1 MRLSWRGVCPAILL
15 IFIGCQKS
23 SDSNTT
29 VAGGREETGYPAVK
43 MLLADKTKAG
53 VCTGVAVSHN
63 AILIAGHCVKDGTID
78 WSVRSPDTGKDATK
92 IVMWPQVTNRQ
103 RMSVQDA
110 AYDLAVL
117 VYPPNSVKP
126 PYAAI
131 GQSLPAVGS
140 DVKIVGYGATSFDTD
155 ASVAQGK
162 VGRKNSGTTK
172 ISRIDFA
179 GCEEDASQCKERV
192 IVTHAAVRPDG
203 SLDGAAAAPGDSGS
217 PLFLQNAPGGDQT
230 PTIVGISAAVGARDA
245 KGTLLAPRLE
255 KGPHGDF
262 YAINIRGAAMV
273 ENLYVDLTSPASA
286 TILQLATCFGAVI
299 PGYASKPDCQR
310 VPDEFAVWMQKPAP
324 NFIGSGNYVSIASIL
339 DVILGFLSPRNRST
353 DSNTASSDNTTS
365 ASISA
370 GSGPFGFLRSLF
382 SGFGFGVK
390 SSDSATASPSSSTT
404 ETAKEDETKKD
415 DSEKKE
421 ESSGKDESSDKKETT
436 AVSPVSEGSAAVTSS
451 SASATAPIASSV
463 FAKDNA
469 AFWNAASQAANAQ
482 GNTLTQQQKDQINAM
497 ATACSG
503 NVVKLQ
509 GCDPGSV
516 WKTLSDNRGSTD
528 LNTLNSSGQA
538 LSKSQEALD
547 THLGVP
553 AASVSSAIY
562 NGAHPQA
569 PAPAQAAASSPAKPT
584 PTAQAAAQATAQAP
598 KAGGT
603 AVAQASQ
610 VAAAKPQVAGAA
622 ASTAGQGGTSIVAA
636 KTPPTTTVAPGVLA
650 GAQAAAAAKAPA
662 APRPA
667 VAPAPPAAKPVSP
680 APVVPKKAP
689 APAPAPAPTGVK
701 R

>member
-1 MRLSWRGVCPAILL
+1 MKTYWRGICPALLL
-15 IFIGCQKS
+15 IFLGCQKS

-29 VAGGREETGYPAVK
+29 VAGGQEESGYPSVK

-126 PYAAI
+126 PYAVI
-131 GQSLPAVGS
+131 GQSLPAIGS
-140 DVKIVGYGATSFDTD
+140 AVKIVGYGATSFEAD
-155 ASVAQGK
+155 ASIAQGK

-179 GCEEDASQCKERV
+179 GCADDASQCKERV
-192 IVTHAAVRPDG
+192 IVTHAAVRADG

-230 PTIVGISAAVGARDA
+230 PTIVGISAAVGARDS
-245 KGTLLAPRLE
+245 KGTLLPPRLE
-255 KGPHGDF
+255 NGPHGDF

-299 PGYASKPDCQR
+299 PGYDTKPDCQR
-310 VPDEFAVWMQKPAP
+310 VPDEFALWMQKPAP
-324 NFIGSGNYVSIASIL
+324 DFIGSGNYVSIASIL
-339 DVILGFLSPRNRST
+339 DIILGVLSPRTKST
-353 DSNTASSDNTTS
+353 DSNSTSGDTTTA
-365 ASISA
+365 ASISV
-370 GSGPFGFLRSLF
+370 GSGPFGLFRSLF
-382 SGFGFGVK
+382 SSFGFGVK
-390 SSDSATASPSSSTT
+390 SSDSTTSSPSSSTL
-404 ETAKEDETKKD
+404 ETTKEGETKKD
-415 DSEKKE
+415 DAEKKE
-421 ESSGKDESSDKKETT
+421 ELTGKDESSEKKETT
-436 AVSPVSEGSAAVTSS
+436 AVSAVSDGSAAVTSS
-451 SASATAPIASSV
+451 TTTPTAPTASTV
-463 FAKDNA
+463 FAKDNS
-469 AFWNAASQAANAQ
+469 AFWNATSQAANAQ

-497 ATACSG
+497 ATACGG
-503 NVVKLQ
+503 NVVRTN

-516 WKTLSDNRGSTD
+516 WKTLSDNRGSAD
-528 LNTLNSSGQA
+528 LNSLNTSGQA
-538 LSKSQEALD
+538 LSKSQEALVQQS
-547 THLGVP
+547 TSVP
-553 AASVSSAIY
+553 AASVSNAIY

-569 PAPAQAAASSPAKPT
+569 PKPAPATASSPAKPS
-584 PTAQAAAQATAQAP
+584 PTAQVTAQASVQAP
-598 KAGGT
+598 KAGGA

-622 ASTAGQGGTSIVAA
+622 ASTAGQGGTSVVAT
-636 KTPPTTTVAPGVLA
+636 KTPPTTTVAPGVIA

-667 VAPAPPAAKPVSP
+667 VTPAPPAAKPVAP

-689 APAPAPAPTGVK
+689 APAPTGAK
-701 R
+701 KP

>member
-1 MRLSWRGVCPAILL
+1 MRLPWRGICPAFVF
-15 IFIGCQKS
+15 IFLGCQKS

-29 VAGGREETGYPAVK
+29 VAGGREESGYPSVK

-63 AILIAGHCVKDGTID
+63 AIIIAGHCVKDGTID

-126 PYAAI
+126 PYAVI

-140 DVKIVGYGATSFDTD
+140 NVKIVGYGATSFEAD

-162 VGRKNSGTTK
+162 VGRKNSGATK
-172 ISRIDFA
+172 ITRIDFA
-179 GCEEDASQCKERV
+179 GCEDDASQCKERV

-217 PLFLQNAPGGDQT
+217 PLFLQNTPGGDQT
-230 PTIVGISAAVGARDA
+230 PTIVGISAAVGARDS
-245 KGTLLAPRLE
+245 KGTLLAPSLE
-255 KGPHGDF
+255 KGPNGDF

-310 VPDEFAVWMQKPAP
+310 VPDEFALWMQKPAP

-339 DVILGFLSPRNRST
+339 DIILGFISPRANST
-353 DSNTASSDNTTS
+353 DSNSTSGDTSST

-390 SSDSATASPSSSTT
+390 SSDSATSSPSSTT
-404 ETAKEDETKKD
+404 TDTAKEDETKKD
-415 DSEKKE
+415 
-421 ESSGKDESSDKKETT
+421 ESAGKDSSTDKKDTA
-436 AVSPVSEGSAAVTSS
+436 AVSPVSEGSAAVTAS
-451 SASATAPIASSV
+451 SATPTAPTASSV
-463 FAKDNA
+463 FAKDNS
-469 AFWNAASQAANAQ
+469 AFWNSASQAANAQ

-497 ATACSG
+497 ATACGG
-503 NVVKLQ
+503 NVVRTQ

-528 LNTLNSSGQA
+528 LNSLNTSGQA
-538 LSKSQEALD
+538 LSKSQEAWVPQS
-547 THLGVP
+547 TSVP

-569 PAPAQAAASSPAKPT
+569 PTQAPAASFSPATPT
-584 PTAQAAAQATAQAP
+584 PSAQASAQASVQAP
-598 KAGGT
+598 KAGGA
-603 AVAQASQ
+603 AVVQASQ

-636 KTPPTTTVAPGVLA
+636 KIPPTTKVAPGVIA

-667 VAPAPPAAKPVSP
+667 VTPAPQPPKPVSP

-689 APAPAPAPTGVK
+689 APAPTGTK
-701 R
+701 KP